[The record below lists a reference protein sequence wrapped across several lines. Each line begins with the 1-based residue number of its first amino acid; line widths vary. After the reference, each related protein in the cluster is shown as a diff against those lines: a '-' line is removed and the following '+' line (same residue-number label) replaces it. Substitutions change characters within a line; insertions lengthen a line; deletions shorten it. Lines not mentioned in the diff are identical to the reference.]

1 MRGFEQQYLKKGIFD
16 SMEVKYL
23 IADSGGSSTTWALV
37 SRNNEVNV
45 VQTGSLHPKYAFSDP
60 GILKELQDQFRGL
73 SAPLYFYGAGC
84 SSEAVQQEMNAFLK
98 KAGFQDA
105 RVYPDTLAA
114 CRALYGNEAGWVA
127 ILGTGSILVRYDGSK
142 IIQRIGGYG
151 SLVGDEGSGFYFGKL
166 LVRYL
171 LEIPEW
177 KTAWMELFG
186 SKEALLRKLAGS
198 DAQKW
203 ISGLAFET
211 AHLDFDFLHREN
223 AELFQELYC
232 SKTPD
237 LNEIAFIGT
246 YGFEQRKIFSETFQ
260 KRKIKLKK
268 CLADPME
275 DLLHYHLMN
284 E

>member
-1 MRGFEQQYLKKGIFD
+1 MRVSEQQYLKKGIFD

-37 SRNNEVNV
+37 SRNNEVSF

-60 GILKELQDQFRGL
+60 EILKELQKQFQGL
-73 SAPLYFYGAGC
+73 NAPLYFYGAGC
-84 SSEAVQQEMNAFLK
+84 ASEAVQQEMKAFLK
-98 KAGFQDA
+98 EAGFQEVN
-105 RVYPDTLAA
+105 VYPDTLAA
-114 CRALYGNEAGWVA
+114 CRALYGKESGWVG
-127 ILGTGSILVRYDGSK
+127 ILGTGSILVQYDGSK
-142 IIQRIGGYG
+142 IVQRIGGYG

-177 KTAWMELFG
+177 ETSWGELFE
-186 SKEALLRKLAGS
+186 SKQVLLSKLAGS

-211 AHLDFDFLHREN
+211 AHLDFDFLHRQN
-223 AELFQELYC
+223 AELFRELYC
-232 SKTPD
+232 SKIPD

-268 CLADPME
+268 CLANPME
-275 DLLHYHLMN
+275 DLLHYHQMN

>member
-1 MRGFEQQYLKKGIFD
+1 MSEQQYPKKGIFD
-16 SMEVKYL
+16 HMEVKYL

-37 SRNNEVNV
+37 FRNNDVRF

-60 GILKELQDQFRGL
+60 GILKELQEQFRGL
-73 SAPLYFYGAGC
+73 NAPFYFYGAGC
-84 SSEAVQQEMNAFLK
+84 SSEAVQQEMKAFLK
-98 KAGFQDA
+98 QAGFPEA
-105 RVYPDTLAA
+105 KVYPDTLAA
-114 CRALYGNEAGWVA
+114 CRALYGNEAGWVG
-127 ILGTGSILVRYDGSK
+127 ILGTGSILVQYDGSK

-171 LEIPEW
+171 LETPEW
-177 KTAWMELFG
+177 EASWSELFE
-186 SKEALLRKLAGS
+186 SKQALLSKLAGA

-203 ISGLAFET
+203 ISGLAFES

-223 AELFQELYC
+223 AELFRDMYC
-232 SKTPD
+232 SKVAD
-237 LNEIAFIGT
+237 LDEIAFIGT

-260 KRKIKLKK
+260 KRKIALKK

-275 DLLHYHLMN
+275 NLLYYHRMN